1 MIINNQTVAD
11 TTYTLEEFIASKDSD
26 EITNDKFAIAK
37 YLNGIEIPI
46 TNLLYDYEDE
56 LNSLAVK
63 VKLTDL
69 EMIKYKYKPFLFA
82 YDVYGSVETEFL
94 VLILNNIIDPKDF
107 DFNPIKI
114 VPKSTLI
121 ALLGRIISINEN
133 YLFNINSQKNED
145 IKNSQGN
152 LVWSE

>member
-11 TTYTLEEFIASKDSD
+11 ATYTIEEFIASKDSD
-26 EITNDKFAIAK
+26 EITNDRFVIAK
-37 YLNGIEIPI
+37 YLNGIELPI

-56 LNSLAVK
+56 LNSMTVK
-63 VKLTDL
+63 VKLSEL
-69 EMIKYKYKPFLFA
+69 EMIKYRYKPFLFA

-94 VLILNNIIDPKDF
+94 ILMLNNIIDPKDF
-107 DFNPIKI
+107 DFNPIKV

-133 YLFNINSQKNED
+133 YLYNVNSRKNED
-145 IKNSQGN
+145 IKNGDGN
-152 LVWSE
+152 RVWSE